1 MRLTCNE
8 DIGSSI
14 LSEGTRLNGD
24 TMTKEEKPVEKNF
37 HEDQLKK
44 VRNLKPA
51 GTKPVTKQKFI
62 PKNNIMR
69 KAGRGR

>member
-1 MRLTCNE
+1 
-8 DIGSSI
+8 
-14 LSEGTRLNGD
+14 
-24 TMTKEEKPVEKNF
+24 MTTKDKEVEIKF
-37 HEDQLKK
+37 HDEQLKK

>member
-1 MRLTCNE
+1 
-8 DIGSSI
+8 
-14 LSEGTRLNGD
+14 
-24 TMTKEEKPVEKNF
+24 MTKDDKEKIVDTKF
-37 HEDQLKK
+37 HDEQLKK

-69 KAGRGR
+69 KTGRGR